1 MSYARNR
8 SSTSMTMA
16 EINITPLVDVLLTVL
31 IIFMVTTPLVTK
43 SIPFPLGS
51 GENTQKQD
59 PLILGL
65 SIRDT
70 GELVLDGQSSSRYA
84 LDQSL
89 RVAAAR
95 GVPVSLEIRP
105 EAHSSYDNLANV
117 LAIAQNNQ
125 ITNLRVLSPQT
136 ESR

>member
-8 SSTSMTMA
+8 SSTSITMA

-43 SIPFPLGS
+43 RIPFPLGS
-51 GENTQKQD
+51 GHTPATQE
-59 PLILGL
+59 PLVLGL

-70 GELVLDGQSSSRYA
+70 GELVLDGQSSNRFA
-84 LDQSL
+84 LDQRL
-89 RVAAAR
+89 RVAASS
-95 GVPVSLEIRP
+95 GQPLSLEIRP

-125 ITNLRVLSPQT
+125 ITDLRVLSPT
-136 ESR
+136 SDAR

>member
-8 SSTSMTMA
+8 SSNSMTMA

-31 IIFMVTTPLVTK
+31 IIFMVTAPLVTQK
-43 SIPFPLGS
+43 IPFPLVG
-51 GENTQKQD
+51 GVNTANQE
-59 PLILGL
+59 PVVLGL

-70 GELVLDGQSSSRYA
+70 GELVLEGQPSSRFA

-89 RVAAAR
+89 RAAVGR
-95 GVPVSLEIRP
+95 GVPIRLDIRP

-117 LAIAQNNQ
+117 LAIAHDNQ
-125 ITNLRVLSPQT
+125 IRNLRVLSPAS
-136 ESR
+136 E

>member
-1 MSYARNR
+1 
-8 SSTSMTMA
+8 
-16 EINITPLVDVLLTVL
+16 
-31 IIFMVTTPLVTK
+31 LVTK
-43 SIPFPLGS
+43 NIPFPLGS
-51 GENTQKQD
+51 GEPSAKQE

-70 GELVLDGQSSSRYA
+70 GELVLDGRSSNPFA

-89 RVAAAR
+89 RVAASR

-117 LAIAQNNQ
+117 LAIAHNNQ
-125 ITNLRVLSPQT
+125 ITNLRVLSPRSD
-136 ESR
+136 SR